1 VSPLYGSDT
10 RILLPLAEQAD
21 CPEVLLRTFRADW
34 REFASDEDV
43 AMIELDTKT
52 HNAQMRFLLWTFSVL
67 LAFALMTASGLAAG
81 AQLGKAPP
89 ERAPV
94 IMVGDRLVNVAYHL
108 GVVPEAM
115 SIRGDLWPS
124 GVALAKATSTLLGC
138 PFCIVNRT
146 PDIVPATLRQKQ
158 IDTVL
163 VEKSV
168 PFDLTKPQRDPM
180 DLPPFLEEKGVLAE
194 LGTKIVVIDFTAGL
208 DAAIR
213 QIGDV
218 LDRKDQAEALI
229 ANRAQRMVEVT
240 AALPSL
246 GERPRVLVLDGT
258 SQAGTGKTFVRIHL
272 PGGYID
278 DFLLAPLG
286 AENVGTALT
295 SGGENGFAALPRL
308 DGLGKA
314 APDLIVMTGD
324 ADAVQRKLFEALARN
339 PDLVQAVPAIAHQ
352 AILALPAYYDS
363 EVITYPDVL
372 ERWGAAFASIL
383 AP

>member
-1 VSPLYGSDT
+1 
-10 RILLPLAEQAD
+10 
-21 CPEVLLRTFRADW
+21 
-34 REFASDEDV
+34 
-43 AMIELDTKT
+43 MIELDRKT
-52 HNAQMRFLLWTFSVL
+52 HSAQMRFLLLAFSVL

-81 AQLGKAPP
+81 AQVGKGPP
-89 ERAPV
+89 ERVAV
-94 IMVGDRLVNVAYHL
+94 VMVGDRLVNVAYHL

-124 GVALAKATSTLLGC
+124 GVALAKASSTLLGC
-138 PFCIVNRT
+138 PFCIVNKK
-146 PDIVPATLRQKQ
+146 PELVPAFLRQKK

-163 VEKSV
+163 VEKSA

-180 DLPPFLEEKGVLAE
+180 DLPAFLEQKGVLAE

-229 ANRAQRMVEVT
+229 ANRAQRMTNVT

-246 GERPRVLVLDGT
+246 DARPRVLVLDGT
-258 SQAGTGKTFVRIHL
+258 SQAETGKTFVRIHL
-272 PGGYID
+272 PGGYINK
-278 DFLLAPLG
+278 FLLAPLG

-324 ADAVQRKLFEALARN
+324 ADAVQRKLFAALARN
-339 PDLVQAVPAIAHQ
+339 PDLAQAVPAIAHQ
-352 AILALPAYYDS
+352 AILSLPAYYDS
-363 EVITYPDVL
+363 EVVAYPDVL
-372 ERWGAAFASIL
+372 ERWGTAFASIL